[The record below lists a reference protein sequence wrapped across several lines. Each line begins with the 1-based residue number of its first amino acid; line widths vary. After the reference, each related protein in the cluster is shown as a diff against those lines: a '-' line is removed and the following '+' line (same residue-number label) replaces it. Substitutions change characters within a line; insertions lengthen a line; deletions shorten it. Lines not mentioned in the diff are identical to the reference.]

1 MIALMFTGKCENCK
15 CADLEL
21 IKPLALSS
29 IDNRAEWS
37 VYCKHQYACGRVA
50 EWTRKTLKGKG
61 ETDD

>member
-21 IKPLALSS
+21 IKP
-29 IDNRAEWS
+29 INCDNHLRWD

-50 EWTRKTLKGKG
+50 EWTRKTMMGQG
-61 ETDD
+61 EADD